1 MPRWLPLYAVLAL
14 AVPAF
19 AQKDRVVI
27 RDRTTGIETVFDGDA
42 VENPSGIK
50 MSVSGKDRTF
60 LAHEIVR
67 IDFGALDA
75 AIRLAASGHE
85 TDGLKTPATA
95 LAYYADRLKA
105 LPNAN
110 EKTKRFLAFR
120 ETYWAT
126 RVADSKTGAEFET
139 EAKKALE
146 KIAAFNK
153 ANAKTWEPWILGRIS
168 ARLSGELGDW
178 KAAENTLRE
187 LAAPA
192 ELPPELK
199 FEAKAARLGYLLRG
213 GMYPEA
219 KSLADDLDAD
229 KAAPAIIKERVAFYR
244 EALSVLPAKD
254 SDEADPMNPGEK
266 KKVSPAGSKA
276 KLEAMIA
283 KAKEPALR
291 GVGYGVLG
299 EVLLAHRQT
308 RDAMW
313 SFLSVEMLYN
323 QDKDERVM
331 ALNRLVKISNET
343 NEKDGEKNRADDY
356 LERLLKAR

>member
-1 MPRWLPLYAVLAL
+1 MPRWLALAALIAL

-27 RDRTTGIETVFDGDA
+27 RDRATGQESVFDGDA
-42 VENPSGIK
+42 IESPGGIK
-50 MSVSGKDRTF
+50 MAISGKDRTF
-60 LAHEIVR
+60 FASEIVR

-75 AIRLAASGHE
+75 AIRLAASGQE
-85 TDGLKTPATA
+85 TDGLKTPSTA

-120 ETYWAT
+120 EAYWSS
-126 RVADSKTGAEFET
+126 RVADSKSGAEFET
-139 EAKKALE
+139 ESKKTLE
-146 KIAAFNK
+146 KISAFNK
-153 ANAKTWEPWILGRIS
+153 ANSKTWEPWILGRIS
-168 ARLSGELGDW
+168 ARMSGELGDW

-199 FEAKAARLGYLLRG
+199 FEARAVRLGYMLRG

-219 KSLADDLDAD
+219 KSLAEDIDGD
-229 KAAPAIIKERVAFYR
+229 KAAPPAIKERVAFYR

-266 KKVSPAGSKA
+266 KKVSAAGSKA

-283 KAKEPALR
+283 KAKEPAVR

-299 EVLLAHRQT
+299 EILLAHRQT

-331 ALNRLVKISNET
+331 ALHRLVKISNET

-356 LERLLKAR
+356 LERLTKAR